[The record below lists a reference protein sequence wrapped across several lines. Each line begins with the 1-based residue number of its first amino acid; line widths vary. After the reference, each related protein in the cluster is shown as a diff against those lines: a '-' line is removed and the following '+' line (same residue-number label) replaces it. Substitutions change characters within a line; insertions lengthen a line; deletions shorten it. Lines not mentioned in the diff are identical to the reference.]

1 MQALEIILAK
11 EMKAFSSA
19 HEYLIQKQL
28 IMLKRE
34 SWVQSHFKEEKKT
47 NRNLTVILWETW

>member
-11 EMKAFSSA
+11 EIKAFSSA

-28 IMLKRE
+28 IMLKC
-34 SWVQSHFKEEKKT
+34 
-47 NRNLTVILWETW
+47 ETWV